1 MYATTMKVQ
10 GIPLKRCVTRIVV
23 VSVVA
28 ISFPASP
35 SAFHQ
40 NAASPA
46 GRTISIQSIRLLTS
60 MAAADPWVSPDG
72 RAVVFARRVD
82 DDPIGKGQLW
92 VIPFAGGE
100 PRLLTPPEFPWSAA
114 RPSWSPD
121 GRTIAFRAVTESPG
135 IWLISS
141 SGTDLRP
148 VLDDPVN
155 DGYAR
160 WFPDGRRM
168 VITRTQ
174 PTEQPD
180 LWIID
185 LDRRSARQITSHPA
199 MDGASTI
206 SPDGRQIA
214 FPSERGGP
222 RNIWIM
228 PVAGGEAEARQFTT
242 DGGRGPAWSPDGRW
256 IAYGCPVAP
265 ELYALCVKPVAGG
278 PVIQLTDGKG
288 NDFNPNWA
296 PDGKSIVASRL
307 SGLAVIDVAT
317 ILK

>member
-1 MYATTMKVQ
+1 MYAATVD
-10 GIPLKRCVTRIVV
+10 GY
-23 VSVVA
+23 A
-28 ISFPASP
+28 IRAQKGVMHSALIGLALILFLASP
-35 SAFHQ
+35 SAFDQ
-40 NAASPA
+40 NVASPA
-46 GRTISIQSIRLLTS
+46 GRTRAIQPIRLLTS
-60 MAAADPWVSPDG
+60 MAASDPSVSPDG
-72 RAVVFARRVD
+72 RAVVFARRAD
-82 DDPIGKGQLW
+82 DDPNGKAQLW
-92 VIPFAGGE
+92 VIPSAGGE
-100 PRLLTPPEFPWSAA
+100 PRLLTPPEYPWSVT

-121 GRTIAFRAVTESPG
+121 GRTIAFRAVTASPG
-135 IWLISS
+135 IWLMSS

-168 VITRTQ
+168 VITRTLPAQ
-174 PTEQPD
+174 QSD

-185 LDRRSARQITSHPA
+185 LDRRSARQLTSHPA
-199 MDGASTI
+199 MDGASTV

-228 PVAGGEAEARQFTT
+228 PVAGGEADARQFTT

-256 IAYGCPVAP
+256 IAYGCPVTP

-278 PVIQLTDGKG
+278 PVIQFTDGKA